1 MTNEQVF
8 FKKRDILIIAVIVLV
23 AIGSIFAYK
32 EFQKKEGFL
41 TAVITVDG
49 KKVKTLKLKGAP
61 DAKLYLDEGNVWFEI
76 KDEQI
81 AFIDVD
87 CPDKICQNTGFL
99 KKAGDT
105 AICMPKKVI
114 LKLIN
119 SNETN

>member
-41 TAVITVDG
+41 SAVITVDG

-87 CPDKICQNTGFL
+87 CPDKICQ
-99 KKAGDT
+99 
-105 AICMPKKVI
+105 
-114 LKLIN
+114 
-119 SNETN
+119 